1 MTEITVNGMTCT
13 SCATHV
19 KDALE
24 KIPGVNAAVVSY
36 PESRAQ
42 VMADTAVSHNQL
54 LAAIAALGYQG
65 SIRVGDFKD
74 EPKIRDALEGA
85 GLHIAI
91 IGSGGAAM
99 AAALKAVEQGATV
112 TLIERG
118 TIGGTCVNIGCVP
131 SKIMI
136 RAAHIAHLRR
146 ESPFDGGIAATVPA
160 IDRSKLLAQQQARVD
175 ELRHAKYEGILDGN
189 PAITVLHGEARFK
202 DDQSL
207 VVRLN
212 EGGEREVTF
221 DRCLVATGASPAV
234 PPIPGLKE
242 SPYWTST
249 EALVSDTIPA
259 RLAVIGSSV
268 VALEL
273 AQAFARLGSQVTI
286 LARSTLFFREDPAIG
301 EAVTAAFRAEGIE
314 VLEHTQAS
322 QVAHVNGEFVLTT
335 GHGELRADKLLV
347 ATGRAPN
354 TRSLALDAAGVTV
367 NAQGAIVIDQGM
379 RTSNPNIYA
388 AGDCTDQPQ
397 FVYVAAA
404 AGTRAAINMTGGDAA
419 LNLTAMPAVVFTDP
433 QVATVG
439 YSEAEAHHD
448 GIETDSRTLTLDNVP
463 RALANFDTRGFIKLV
478 IEEGSGRL
486 IGVQAVAPEA
496 GELIQTAVL
505 AIRNRMTVQ
514 ELADQL
520 FPYLTMVEGLK
531 LAAQTP
537 LGEICRY
544 RVCRVMPS
552 SRHRS
557 PTLVSG
563 CPIAA
568 IARRSL
574 AAVILNGRPPFRPR
588 ARADAK
594 PAMVRSAINS
604 RSNSANAAKM
614 PKTSLPAAVVVSMA
628 APWPVNT
635 LRPMPRAVRSC
646 TVLMRWRKS
655 RPSRSSFHTTSVS
668 PGRSAFR
675 QLTKP
680 GRSSRLPDAWSS

>member
-13 SCATHV
+13 TCATHV
-19 KDALE
+19 QDALE
-24 KIPGVNAAVVSY
+24 KIPGVKSAVVSY

-42 VMADTAVSHNQL
+42 VMADTAVRHDQI
-54 LAAIAALGYQG
+54 LATIAALGYQG
-65 SIRVGDFKD
+65 LIRVGDFKD
-74 EPKIRDALEGA
+74 EEKIRDVLAGA

-99 AAALKAVEQGATV
+99 AAALKAVEQGAQV

-118 TIGGTCVNIGCVP
+118 TIGGTCVNVGCVP

-136 RAAHIAHLRR
+136 RAAHVAHLRR
-146 ESPFDGGIAATVPA
+146 ESPFDGGMPPTPPTILR
-160 IDRSKLLAQQQARVD
+160 DRLLAQQQARVD
-175 ELRHAKYEGILDGN
+175 ELRHAKYEGILDSN

-202 DDQSL
+202 DGQSL

-212 EGGEREVTF
+212 DGNERAVAF

-249 EALVSDTIPA
+249 EALVSDTIPK

-273 AQAFARLGSQVTI
+273 AQAFARLGSKVTI

-322 QVAHVNGEFVLTT
+322 QVAHEGGEFVLTT
-335 GHGELRADKLLV
+335 GHGEIRADKLLV
-347 ATGRAPN
+347 ATGRSPN
-354 TRSLALDAAGVTV
+354 TRSLALDAAGITL
-367 NAQGAIVIDQGM
+367 NPQGAIVIDSGM
-379 RTSNPNIYA
+379 RTSVEHIYA

-404 AGTRAAINMTGGDAA
+404 AGTRAAINMTGGDAV

-448 GIETDSRTLTLDNVP
+448 GIETDSRTLMLDNVP

-478 IEEGSGRL
+478 VEEGSGRL

-496 GELIQTAVL
+496 GELIQTAAL

-531 LAAQTP
+531 LAAQTFNKDVKQ
-537 LGEICRY
+537 L
-544 RVCRVMPS
+544 
-552 SRHRS
+552 
-557 PTLVSG
+557 
-563 CPIAA
+563 
-568 IARRSL
+568 
-574 AAVILNGRPPFRPR
+574 
-588 ARADAK
+588 
-594 PAMVRSAINS
+594 
-604 RSNSANAAKM
+604 
-614 PKTSLPAAVVVSMA
+614 
-628 APWPVNT
+628 
-635 LRPMPRAVRSC
+635 SC
-646 TVLMRWRKS
+646 CA
-655 RPSRSSFHTTSVS
+655 
-668 PGRSAFR
+668 G
-675 QLTKP
+675 
-680 GRSSRLPDAWSS
+680 